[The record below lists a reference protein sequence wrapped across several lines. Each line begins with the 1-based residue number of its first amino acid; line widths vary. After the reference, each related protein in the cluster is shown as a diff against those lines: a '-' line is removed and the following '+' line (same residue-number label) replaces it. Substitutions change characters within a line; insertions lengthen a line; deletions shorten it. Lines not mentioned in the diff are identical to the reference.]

1 MNIYDMFLNHYNILN
16 DCLLLEKNVKNIV
29 KKVVKKEVDVII
41 INEPIVEVKNIEKQ
55 KKIK

>member
-1 MNIYDMFLNHYNILN
+1 MFLNHYNILN